1 MLRDQRKHTIF
12 RIEVS
17 QCQEERTETESTG
30 SSSSTDS
37 AKNSLLDFSLSGV
50 ISKEHVNLQREFLKS
65 WYESVRLEKKFIEK
79 SEKAITRRV
88 DPEFEEIKIKRIE
101 AHNETLNTLNQ
112 YAFAVVKNK
121 LEPDTPDQA
130 TQETTI
136 QYEKDL
142 KEYIIKTGGDE
153 KLVNVLEHEVTRV
166 SGKQLEFGQNLL
178 LILQKEALDQ
188 NARAR
193 IAKKKLSKD
202 FQQFQKLSKTR
213 IEKAKNHLLH
223 ELIAAQTK
231 ANSLEQLVNEQDESH
246 RNFIVEIDSL
256 KRAISQR
263 DEHIALI
270 TQGGIEA
277 NSELSTE
284 LNQTTTAVGVA

>member
-50 ISKEHVNLQREFLKS
+50 ISKEHVNLRREFLKS
-65 WYESVRLEKKFIEK
+65 WYEVRLEKKIIEK
-79 SEKAITRRV
+79 SEKARTRRV

-101 AHNETLNTLNQ
+101 VHNETLNTLNQ

-153 KLVNVLEHEVTRV
+153 KLVNVLVHEVTRV

-213 IEKAKNHLLH
+213 IE
-223 ELIAAQTK
+223 
-231 ANSLEQLVNEQDESH
+231 
-246 RNFIVEIDSL
+246 NF
-256 KRAISQR
+256 QR
-263 DEHIALI
+263 HA
-270 TQGGIEA
+270 
-277 NSELSTE
+277 
-284 LNQTTTAVGVA
+284 